1 MINTLINKK
10 TGVLAI
16 GLLFAALAL
25 LPAFATAQPGGGNED
40 CNIGYTL
47 LEKYEWE
54 GGQYKLDDTDGTTVS
69 VSGDKKSG
77 TFEVIDSDYL
87 VYQVIVKGSN
97 DAESDLYPGGVS
109 SGSFSNTIL
118 PKPGASPNYP
128 DISNIKFCGKK
139 KTAPEPQGDTFR
151 FVKKWDGDVDQV
163 DLDKVE
169 VVFKVGAFEWRIGDA
184 VVPVEP
190 GDVLTPLSETVTGL
204 PLNCSYESDLPSSYT
219 VPGNENGENNVK
231 KDRKDKKRGDHRKR
245 GGDSRQV
252 SAAAA
257 VNGTNGVVEG
267 QLYELVVTNTIDCE
281 DTKPV
286 VPQDDEEPKKEVV
299 TTVAPREVTQVV
311 APVGAV
317 DAGVGAVAHVAGLFA
332 SLTAVGAGLVS
343 RKLKL

>member
-1 MINTLINKK
+1 MI
-10 TGVLAI
+10 LALNI
-16 GLLFAALAL
+16 KRVGIFAISLLFALTVA
-25 LPAFATAQPGGGNED
+25 LPAAISAQAPDTVCPEGDGWVKQDGKSSGNVLTLPAELYWGGSTGVVT
-40 CNIGYTL
+40 YSVQ
-47 LEKYEWE
+47 E
-54 GGQYKLDDTDGTTVS
+54 GGSLDLCIKGGRDAFRSDDADQGTTPKNS
-69 VSGDKKSG
+69 RR
-77 TFEVIDSDYL
+77 
-87 VYQVIVKGSN
+87 
-97 DAESDLYPGGVS
+97 
-109 SGSFSNTIL
+109 TIL
-118 PKPGASPNYP
+118 GLTGSGEVSMRRGK
-128 DISNIKFCGKK
+128 DISHVSWRY
-139 KTAPEPQGDTFR
+139 TPPTQEPQGDTFR

-204 PLNCSYESDLPSSYT
+204 PLNCSYESDLPNSYT
-219 VPGNENGENNVK
+219 VPVDENGENHVK
-231 KDRKDKKRGDHRKR
+231 KDRKDKRRNDHRKR
-245 GGDSRQV
+245 GDSRQV

-286 VPQDDEEPKKEVV
+286 VPTEKEDDKKKE
-299 TTVAPREVTQVV
+299 VAPREVTQVV

-332 SLTAVGAGLVS
+332 SITAVGAGLVS